1 MNAAQFSRA
10 LGKVNDKYIMEA
22 ITYKKEKRS
31 GWLKWGAMVACL
43 CLIVSGVFL
52 LKQTTSSPSEQK
64 RDCEKEDKYAI
75 LYQNGIGGRKYA
87 TLHRYPDRK

>member
-1 MNAAQFSRA
+1 MGIAHGIE
-10 LGKVNDKYIMEA
+10 LP
-22 ITYKKEKRS
+22 
-31 GWLKWGAMVACL
+31 
-43 CLIVSGVFL
+43 
-52 LKQTTSSPSEQK
+52 SSPSEQK